1 MILVVEDKHHDILL
15 VRRAFAWAKVKVPL
29 HVVTDGDL
37 AVQYLSGAEPY
48 EDRQRY
54 PPPALVLLDLHLPRR
69 SGHEDHRGRA
79 AATSPWK
86 PWQSA
91 PSGALCRRRV
101 IPRTKPYG
109 GSPNVTA
116 SFLTLRR
123 LTKLYDAP
131 PNVRMWLPTLGCGCQ
146 H

>member
-1 MILVVEDKHHDILL
+1 MILVVEDKHYDILL

-69 SGHEDHRGRA
+69 SGHEVLAWIRESPECAGVSFTIA
-79 AATSPWK
+79 VVSTSTEVRDRELALGLGAHQYLVK
-86 PWQSA
+86 PL
-91 PSGALCRRRV
+91 SGEIVVGL
-101 IPRTKPYG
+101 
-109 GSPNVTA
+109 
-116 SFLTLRR
+116 LREAG
-123 LTKLYDAP
+123 LAELMDD
-131 PNVRMWLPTLGCGCQ
+131 
-146 H
+146 